1 MGKLKFYTLK
11 YADDIAIMAEDGGDL
26 KRMLKIME
34 KFVREIKMEINVN
47 KTKIMIFQ
55 NGGRRNK
62 EKWELCEREVEV
74 VNQFKYLGYWF
85 SIANRYGKH
94 LQNVIGKA
102 QKAVNTV
109 WGVMKRAKID
119 TLKKRLL
126 LMDSLVKAGAL
137 YGVEIW
143 GWKRRDGIEKL
154 QGKFVKMA
162 LGVARN
168 TPDYIWKL

>member
-55 NGGRRNK
+55 NGGRRKK
-62 EKWELCEREVEV
+62 EKWELCETEVEV

-85 SIANRYGKH
+85 STGNRYGKY

-109 WGVMKRAKID
+109 RGVMKRAKID

-137 YGVEIW
+137 YGVEI
-143 GWKRRDGIEKL
+143 
-154 QGKFVKMA
+154 
-162 LGVARN
+162 
-168 TPDYIWKL
+168 

>member
-1 MGKLKFYTLK
+1 
-11 YADDIAIMAEDGGDL
+11 MAEDGGDL

-55 NGGRRNK
+55 NGGRRKK

-85 SIANRYGKH
+85 STGNRYGKH

-102 QKAVNTV
+102 
-109 WGVMKRAKID
+109 
-119 TLKKRLL
+119 
-126 LMDSLVKAGAL
+126 
-137 YGVEIW
+137 
-143 GWKRRDGIEKL
+143 
-154 QGKFVKMA
+154 
-162 LGVARN
+162 
-168 TPDYIWKL
+168 